1 MTSLGIRYKINRFQ
15 LGETGPPSLGGE
27 RVTVPPMT
35 FYIRLS
41 ALCCSVVIDLE
52 NGVDVVRRPAS
63 SPDLMGRRW
72 TYLLSL
78 RVLLALGLVAI
89 FLGFMGFMAVE
100 QDPNMMVL
108 GLYGTAASAFVM
120 AMVGLLWI
128 TGDPSFGSVQREW
141 QVQFLVVVGLILIG
155 VGMCLASILL
165 AVPYALVIYLYVSR
179 LIKGAGTKAC

>member
-1 MTSLGIRYKINRFQ
+1 
-15 LGETGPPSLGGE
+15 
-27 RVTVPPMT
+27 
-35 FYIRLS
+35 
-41 ALCCSVVIDLE
+41 
-52 NGVDVVRRPAS
+52 
-63 SPDLMGRRW
+63 
-72 TYLLSL
+72 
-78 RVLLALGLVAI
+78 
-89 FLGFMGFMAVE
+89 
-100 QDPNMMVL
+100 
-108 GLYGTAASAFVM
+108 M